1 MDYFIYQTHK
11 EVCGPICLKILAA
24 HYFDDKRYLTIKE
37 NWPIPSSFFDLV
49 KAASSIQLT
58 LKGYR
63 LTHLSLLKTIR
74 TPIIVHLTHP
84 LSHFIVIKK
93 LAWNLF
99 KIYDPGAGIQ
109 KVSLRYFKRH
119 RIQSILI
126 PVQQSLNKKPPL
138 RYFDLQS
145 MHPLF
150 FWMTGLFLLTVGIA
164 SMIYPTFWFITLMA
178 IMLSIFTLVWIVYVF
193 HQLSRYHRIM
203 DQQYGHY
210 IHHVQDFKI
219 YHHIKADYYSLP
231 LKYMFYCLSL
241 SMIYGYF
248 LWIDLIFIPG
258 LLLSTILI
266 VLLIGPF
273 DQKMQT
279 LLAKIEAKVASIAYP
294 LRDVD
299 ALATI
304 TQINYQYL
312 YRYLYRH
319 LILIMFACVAVFI
332 STWFITINGTQWLLT
347 LSLFLTSYHHTLN
360 LLSLS
365 TIKHKLYTMMNAF
378 INKPNMIK

>member
-1 MDYFIYQTHK
+1 
-11 EVCGPICLKILAA
+11 
-24 HYFDDKRYLTIKE
+24 
-37 NWPIPSSFFDLV
+37 
-49 KAASSIQLT
+49 
-58 LKGYR
+58 
-63 LTHLSLLKTIR
+63 
-74 TPIIVHLTHP
+74 
-84 LSHFIVIKK
+84 
-93 LAWNLF
+93 
-99 KIYDPGAGIQ
+99 
-109 KVSLRYFKRH
+109 
-119 RIQSILI
+119 
-126 PVQQSLNKKPPL
+126 
-138 RYFDLQS
+138 
-145 MHPLF
+145 
-150 FWMTGLFLLTVGIA
+150 
-164 SMIYPTFWFITLMA
+164 
-178 IMLSIFTLVWIVYVF
+178 
-193 HQLSRYHRIM
+193 
-203 DQQYGHY
+203 
-210 IHHVQDFKI
+210 
-219 YHHIKADYYSLP
+219 
-231 LKYMFYCLSL
+231 MFYCLSL

-279 LLAKIEAKVASIAYP
+279 LLAKIEAKEASIAYP

-312 YRYLYRH
+312 YRHLYRH